1 MLLCFSVVAEAQTQS
16 DAFLQYRQRQAAA
29 ANAYKQRQE
38 EALQS
43 YKDKR
48 RKAYAEY
55 MRKKWEAFNIEFPEV
70 QPLRPEPVEPVVKPI
85 EEEATAPKEV
95 IEEVAAPEEVTAPE
109 EEVIEEVAVPEEV
122 VEEVTVP
129 EDVTVPE
136 EVTAPEEVVEE
147 AAEEVIEEVIEEVA
161 EPEEAVEE
169 AVEEAAEPEPAPEPA
184 PEPEPLPIPES
195 EPVVVGEGMT
205 LSFFGAECS
214 ITLTEA
220 HRFKL
225 RSIYE
230 KDVAAAWESL
240 NNSNF
245 DNLIAEC
252 TELKESL
259 RLNDWGMYLLVKQL
273 AEEFFGENINES
285 VVLRAFILTDLG
297 YKVRIARANSRLW
310 LMTKTE
316 HNVYN
321 HLFAFVG
328 KDKYILFD
336 MPAGCKDLYTC
347 NFEFEGEEGL
357 NLSLNDTPAL
367 PYAKG
372 TTFTRCNTRN
382 GEMLQVVPNENL
394 TAFLRE
400 YPHVDWSVYA
410 ETALSEMTY
419 MQIARLV
426 KQRTANKSEREA
438 VQSILSMIHHFFP
451 YKNDAQQFGYERTF
465 FADELF
471 SYMYSDCE
479 DRSILFCRLVKEILG
494 LDVVLLH
501 YPQHI
506 AAAVHFT
513 TTVSG
518 DHVMVGTDRYVICDA
533 TYINSYVGEAMPE
546 CKDVAPKIIIV
557 E

>member
-1 MLLCFSVVAEAQTQS
+1 
-16 DAFLQYRQRQAAA
+16 
-29 ANAYKQRQE
+29 
-38 EALQS
+38 
-43 YKDKR
+43 
-48 RKAYAEY
+48 

-95 IEEVAAPEEVTAPE
+95 IEEVAAPEEV
-109 EEVIEEVAVPEEV
+109 VI
-122 VEEVTVP
+122 
-129 EDVTVPE
+129 E

-147 AAEEVIEEVIEEVA
+147 VAAPEEVVEEGAAPEEEIAPEEIVEEAAEEVIEEVA
-161 EPEEAVEE
+161 EPEVVPVPVPEPEIAP
-169 AVEEAAEPEPAPEPA
+169 EPEPAPAPE

-195 EPVVVGEGMT
+195 EPIVVGEGMT

-259 RLNDWGMYLLVKQL
+259 RLNDWGIYLLVKQL
-273 AEEFFGENINES
+273 AEEFFGENINEA

-494 LDVVLLH
+494 LEVVLLH

>member
-1 MLLCFSVVAEAQTQS
+1 
-16 DAFLQYRQRQAAA
+16 
-29 ANAYKQRQE
+29 
-38 EALQS
+38 
-43 YKDKR
+43 
-48 RKAYAEY
+48 
-55 MRKKWEAFNIEFPEV
+55 
-70 QPLRPEPVEPVVKPI
+70 
-85 EEEATAPKEV
+85 
-95 IEEVAAPEEVTAPE
+95 
-109 EEVIEEVAVPEEV
+109 
-122 VEEVTVP
+122 
-129 EDVTVPE
+129 
-136 EVTAPEEVVEE
+136 
-147 AAEEVIEEVIEEVA
+147 
-161 EPEEAVEE
+161 
-169 AVEEAAEPEPAPEPA
+169 
-184 PEPEPLPIPES
+184 
-195 EPVVVGEGMT
+195 VVGEGMT